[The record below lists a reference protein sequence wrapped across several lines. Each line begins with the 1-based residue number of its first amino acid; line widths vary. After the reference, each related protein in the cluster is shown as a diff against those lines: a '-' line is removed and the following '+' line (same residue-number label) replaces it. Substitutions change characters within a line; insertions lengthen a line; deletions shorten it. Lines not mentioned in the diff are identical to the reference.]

1 MGDAVLLAT
10 CLVLWTSLIATRR
23 NWRVRLPFL
32 LPAAAILLALLVS
45 SCGAGSSSVGPGPP
59 LPGPTPASALVVTG
73 TSGNVSHAA
82 TAQLTVNSAKPKGTT
97 TLCCERVSSCGRKSL
112 PILNFRA
119 SLLDASLDQFGFHFG
134 LLPGKK
140 PHFGFKCPVSWQRH
154 FDTVL
159 SRTYR

>member
-45 SCGAGSSSVGPGPP
+45 SCGARSSSVGPGPP
-59 LPGPTPASALVVTG
+59 LPGPTPASALVVAG

-82 TAQLTVNSAKPKGTT
+82 TAQLTVN
-97 TLCCERVSSCGRKSL
+97 
-112 PILNFRA
+112 
-119 SLLDASLDQFGFHFG
+119 
-134 LLPGKK
+134 
-140 PHFGFKCPVSWQRH
+140 
-154 FDTVL
+154 
-159 SRTYR
+159 